1 MTKSISLL
9 LDKLVTKLSKDHRE
23 LFLLYRISKAW
34 SEFIP
39 ANFANFTFPVKFSTQ
54 ETLVIAVGS
63 SAVGSQLYYH
73 KAEIISK
80 INSYL
85 GRNII
90 NDIKFAL
97 HPMMRQTGRQIK
109 ENTSITP
116 SAVHSV
122 ILDGLDDELKASLL
136 TLSVHLK

>member
-34 SEFIP
+34 GEFIP
-39 ANFANFTFPVKFSTQ
+39 ANFINFSFPIKFSAK
-54 ETLVIAVGS
+54 ETLVMAVGS

-85 GRNII
+85 GRSII
-90 NDIKFAL
+90 NDIKFTL
-97 HPMMRQTGRQIK
+97 HPMMRQPKEHAK
-109 ENTSITP
+109 ENTLTIT
-116 SAVHSV
+116 AAAQH
-122 ILDGLDDELKASLL
+122 IKLDGLDDELKSSLL
-136 TLSVHLK
+136 ALSVHLK